1 MTKRILLVIAGM
13 LLSGAV
19 FAAGGG
25 PTIDLGQ
32 LKMDPN
38 DQASLQRG
46 ARTYMNYCSGCH
58 SLEYMRY
65 DRIAKDIGITLDNGA
80 VATDMLKTNLMFTS
94 DKVGDQI
101 KIAMTP
107 KEGAA
112 WFGVV
117 PPDLTLEARA
127 RGNEWLYQ
135 YLKGFYADPTKTWG
149 VNNAVFPDVAMPHV
163 LLGLQG
169 IQTPIYETHT
179 VTVDKDTQQIKTLV
193 DLKLT
198 QPGTLTEAE
207 YDQLVTDLV
216 NFLAYAGEPI
226 KSERERLGVWVILGL
241 ILIGV
246 FAYLLKREYW
256 KDVH

>member
-19 FAAGGG
+19 LAAGSA
-25 PTIDLGQ
+25 PTIDLGE
-32 LKMDPN
+32 LKMDSN

-46 ARTYMNYCSGCH
+46 ARTFMNYCSGCH

-65 DRIAKDIGITLDNGA
+65 ERMATDIGITLDDGA
-80 VATDMLKTNLMFTS
+80 VATDMLKKNLMFTS

-101 KIAMTP
+101 HIAMRP
-107 KEGAA
+107 KDSAL
-112 WFGVV
+112 WFGIT
-117 PPDLTLEARA
+117 PPDLTLETRA
-127 RGNEWLYQ
+127 RGNEWLYH
-135 YLKGFYADPTKTWG
+135 YLKGFYVDPNKPWG

-163 LLGLQG
+163 LWELQG

-179 VTVDKDTQQIKTLV
+179 VTVDNDTQQIKTLV
-193 DLKLT
+193 GLQVT
-198 QPGTLTEAE
+198 QQGTLTEAE
-207 YDQLVTDLV
+207 YDQVVTDLV
-216 NFLAYAGEPI
+216 NFLAYVGEPN
-226 KSERERLGVWVILGL
+226 KSERERLGIWVILGL
-241 ILIGV
+241 IIIGV